1 MLVKRYRAAD
11 MPQAMDVIKR
21 ELGSDAV
28 ILDSRKVK
36 KKGLRYIFTKPD
48 LEVMV
53 AYEPDK
59 IPSARKF
66 SQKQQSLPDKRDSS
80 PASQQKKGSAQTNFS
95 DDRFELLD
103 KRIDSL
109 DKMIS
114 NFINKFSYVKRDITN
129 DYSDDVEE
137 LFMKLVENQVREEL
151 AHSIAKETETIMKKQ
166 PGVPAREVMEQLIIE
181 QLRQPEPIVH
191 RKFKQ
196 KVVLVMGPTGVG
208 KTTSIVKLAANF
220 TLKHKK
226 KVGIINTDTYRIGA
240 QEQLK
245 TYADILDIPLS
256 VVYQTDEISDAI
268 DNLSDRDIIFID
280 TAGKKPGD
288 EQHKSELLDIIR
300 LTQPEDILLCVAAS
314 TAFSSVKEILDN
326 YAFVAGYKLLVTKI
340 DETKYHGS
348 ILNIS
353 WYADCP
359 LAYFTNGQNVP
370 DDLELIDVG
379 QVCARILR

>member
-1 MLVKRYRAAD
+1 MQ
-11 MPQAMDVIKR
+11 QAMDVIKR

-36 KKGLRYIFTKPD
+36 KKGLRHIFSKPD

-53 AYEPDK
+53 AYEPEK
-59 IPSARKF
+59 TPSARKIT
-66 SQKQQSLPDKRDSS
+66 QLQPKAPLEKRDAS
-80 PASQQKKGSAQTNFS
+80 PSGQQKKGSVQTNFT

-109 DKMIS
+109 DKMIA

-129 DYSDDVEE
+129 DYCDSVEE

-151 AHSIAKETETIMKKQ
+151 AHSIAKETEAIMKKQ
-166 PGVPAREVMEQLIIE
+166 PGVSAREIMEQLIIE
-181 QLRQPEPIVH
+181 QLQPPQPIVH

-196 KVVLVMGPTGVG
+196 KIVLVMGPTGVG

-245 TYADILDIPLS
+245 TYADILDIPLN
-256 VVYQTDEISDAI
+256 VVYQPEEFTDAI
-268 DNLSDRDIIFID
+268 ETLADRDIIFID

-288 EQHKSELLDIIR
+288 ERHKIELLDIIR
-300 LTQPEDILLCVAAS
+300 CTQPEDVLLCVAAS
-314 TAFSSVKEILDN
+314 TAFSSVKEIIDT

-353 WYADCP
+353 WYADRP

-379 QVCARILR
+379 QVCARILG